1 MPRLRALAPWLLA
14 LLALAW
20 ALAPHVSR
28 DSLITFAPPLA
39 ALLVLALIVALFLR
53 WRRRPRLPRPTPS
66 PDHRHLVARALRT
79 ARTAR
84 PTQIWLCLGLP
95 GHGKTTL
102 LAAAGPH
109 QRLAELPQLHLL
121 GTTRELLVEHPGGTS
136 ELPLQL
142 IRPRQPLDAVLLVLR
157 LPDLLT
163 ADLPALTTTLRAQLV
178 TLAAL
183 AVEVPLIL
191 VCTHLDHLAGHREL
205 VADDRN
211 PWGFE
216 LHHASELADHLRAWS
231 TWVRAE
237 RLARIANNPDPS
249 SRARLHTLGAE
260 FSRACDR
267 LLALCDLLLP
277 TTPGVHLRAV
287 HFTALKPTAH
297 PPTDALLSNLAA
309 ALHLQ
314 LRPQPTPATT
324 AASSPPTL
332 TDPAP
337 IFAAVRRLARE
348 ATRTPPIV
356 RAAARRRHLLAAT
369 LALVAAAL
377 ALTARD
383 TARDTHDRLQ
393 SVADLAANLT
403 TPDPIAPLLEL
414 RRQLELWPA
423 AATVRDPFTPALHP
437 TIRDAFRRLVHARLL
452 APIVRDLELA
462 LPTHANHDQL
472 RAYLLLTTSEP
483 VPGDM
488 SLAPGPLDPVQKDW
502 LLAELPR
509 LATTTSTPDPATTT
523 PEPSTPT
530 LSPTTSPEPTSSTL
544 HSADLALLLTTF
556 LAHATPDDLRFP
568 RDHAA
573 IERARARLRADDD
586 DDTLVQAALTAV
598 DATCEPLTLPALTH
612 ARRLVAARALPC
624 SFTRDAWPRV
634 HAQLLRAAEHR
645 DAWVLARPASP
656 KQAAHTD
663 HERLTRLRGRY
674 EALYIAAWTDFLA
687 GLRVRRPADQD
698 DAARLLA
705 ELTGDERPLTRIFT
719 ALEHHTRG
727 LATPQLDRAVLT
739 HLLQGSDHPA
749 LSAAIVRAFAPLL
762 SFAIGSPDRQSGLD
776 RYHARL
782 AELQLALDAARRDPA
797 ELPALETQL
806 ATALADTHA
815 LLQHADL
822 RRFRPLL
829 QALLLPPLDA
839 LQAALRDHGKLSLSA
854 AYCAEIDAPLRHLVA
869 RYPFTRN
876 ARDELDLAEFTAF
889 FHPDTG
895 TLRRFRD
902 AQLAPLLE
910 IHGDEISARPT
921 PHNDDHPISPAVLAL
936 LARAARLGALA
947 FPSGELG
954 LELELDL
961 HCNAD
966 IGRVTLSIDGA
977 THRYSCGPDHHTR
990 MRWPG
995 PSKSPGATLELLGRD
1010 GRRET
1015 IPGAGPWGLW
1025 RLLEKDGL
1033 VLPPRDHTSPR
1044 LVFRLDLHASHL
1056 GALDLAV
1063 TAPRTRNATLL
1074 FGDHTH
1080 DPNPPLLAPLRDP
1093 AITTPPT
1100 SLFTGL
1106 PACNDLSP

>member
-1 MPRLRALAPWLLA
+1 MHRLRALAPWLLA

-28 DSLITFAPPLA
+28 DSLLALAPWLL
-39 ALLVLALIVALFLR
+39 ALLALALIVALSLR
-53 WRRRPRLPRPTPS
+53 WRRRPRLPRPTPP
-66 PDHRHLVARALRT
+66 PDHRHLLARALRT
-79 ARTAR
+79 ARSAR

-109 QRLAELPQLHLL
+109 QRLADLPQLHLL
-121 GTTRELLVEHPGGTS
+121 DTTRELLVEHPGGAC

-142 IRPRQPLDAVLLVLR
+142 ARPRQPLDAVLLVLR

-163 ADLPALTTTLRAQLV
+163 ANLTALATTLRSQLA
-178 TLAAL
+178 TLAPL
-183 AVEVPLIL
+183 AVEVPLIV
-191 VCTHLDHLAGHREL
+191 VCTHLDRLAGHREL
-205 VADDRN
+205 VADDRS

-216 LHHASELADHLRAWS
+216 LRHANELADHLRAWS
-231 TWVRAE
+231 TWVSAE
-237 RLARIANNPDPS
+237 RLTRIANNPDPS

-267 LLALCDLLLP
+267 LLALCELLLP
-277 TTPGVHLRAV
+277 TTPSVHLRAV
-287 HFTALKPTAH
+287 HFTALKPTTH
-297 PPTDALLSNLAA
+297 PPTDALLTTHPPTAHPPADALLTDLAA
-309 ALHLQ
+309 ALHLR
-314 LRPQPTPATT
+314 LRPQPTPHAT
-324 AASSPPTL
+324 ATL

-337 IFAAVRRLARE
+337 IFTAVRRLARE

-356 RAAARRRHLLAAT
+356 RAAARRRHLLAAGLTLVTAT
-369 LALVAAAL
+369 LALA
-377 ALTARD
+377 ARD
-383 TARDTHDRLQ
+383 AARSTHDRLQ
-393 SVADLAANLT
+393 SVADLTATLA
-403 TPDPIAPLLEL
+403 TPDPIAPLLTL
-414 RRQLELWPA
+414 RRELELWPA
-423 AATVRDPFTPALHP
+423 TATARDPFTPALHP
-437 TIRDAFRRLVHARLL
+437 ALRDAFRRLVHARLL

-462 LPTHANHDQL
+462 LPTHASHDQL
-472 RAYLLLTTSEP
+472 RAYLLLTTAEP

-488 SLAPGPLDPVQKDW
+488 SLAPGPFDPVQKDW

-509 LATTTSTPDPATTT
+509 LATT
-523 PEPSTPT
+523 
-530 LSPTTSPEPTSSTL
+530 SPT
-544 HSADLALLLTTF
+544 HAADLALLLTTF
-556 LAHATPDDLRFP
+556 FTHATPDDLRFP

-573 IERARARLRADDD
+573 VERARARLRADDD

-612 ARRLVAARALPC
+612 ARRLVSARALPC

-727 LATPQLDRAVLT
+727 LAAPQLDRAVLT

-762 SFAIGSPDRQSGLD
+762 SFAIGTQGRQSGLD

-797 ELPALETQL
+797 ELPALQTQL
-806 ATALADTHA
+806 AIALADTHA

-829 QALLLPPLDA
+829 QTLLLPPLDA
-839 LQAALRDHGKLSLSA
+839 LQAALRDRGKLALSA

-869 RYPFTRN
+869 RYPFTRD
-876 ARDELDLAEFTAF
+876 ARDELGLAEFTAF

-910 IHGDEISARPT
+910 IHGDEFSARPT
-921 PHNDDHPISPAVLAL
+921 PHNDDHPISPAVLTL

-947 FPSGELG
+947 FPTGELG
-954 LELELDL
+954 LDLDLDL

-977 THRYSCGPDHHTR
+977 THSYSCGPDHHTR

-995 PSKSPGATLELLGRD
+995 PTRTPGATLELLGRD

-1015 IPGAGPWGLW
+1015 IPGNGPWGLW

-1044 LVFRLDLHASHL
+1044 LVFRFDLHASRL

-1074 FGDHTH
+1074 FGDPTH
-1080 DPNPPLLAPLRDP
+1080 DPRPPLLAPLRDP
-1093 AITTPPT
+1093 ATTTPPT

-1106 PACNDLSP
+1106 PACNDLTP